1 MTTAPHSE
9 REPDLRLAAV
19 AKVART
25 LSAPLSLTETLEEI
39 LAAVRQAVDAD
50 RATLYLVDD
59 HEEVLTS
66 IATGQ
71 QVRPIRLHFGQGL
84 AGWVAQTRRTVNVKD
99 AYQDPRFDASW
110 DLENGYRTRSM
121 LCQPVL
127 DREDNLVAVAQVLN
141 KRGGWFSVADEEL
154 LAAIL
159 SMAAISIVNARL
171 AEKLAANNSL
181 LIRARTD
188 LANRVREI
196 DMLYDLEREAA
207 RAATLDEAVRGV
219 MERILCTLDADLLEM
234 AVRRE
239 AGGLVLYRSA
249 GPDFYDVVQLPTV
262 TGLLGKV
269 FSAPQRYNPC
279 EMAACDL
286 ARLAEEE
293 QLPFVPAAGLCVPL
307 ERDTGLV
314 GALAVYW
321 KPGNHGCL
329 TEPQERVVELS
340 ADQIGHALGQRM
352 ARQQVER
359 QDRLAAIGSALS
371 AVLHDLKTPVTVAS
385 GYVQL
390 LKTEDDPA
398 ERAELADL
406 VLAQL
411 ARMTEMTRDVL
422 SFARGDRDLLA
433 RKVLLP
439 DLATELSTMLQ
450 GVFDGSG
457 VQWEVQCEDRGFARF
472 DLNKVMRALINLARN
487 ARDALDASAGQ
498 LPRPPQFRLAIQ
510 AQGDHIVFTAEDNGP
525 GVPREFQHRLFE
537 AFATHGKKDGTGI
550 GLAMARRVAL
560 AHGGELAYRET
571 PGGGATFELRLPRDS
586 QGRRTSERIPS
597 PDMSLALT
605 PPT

>member
-1 MTTAPHSE
+1 MTTAHHSE
-9 REPDLRLAAV
+9 REPDPRLAAV
-19 AKVART
+19 AKVARA
-25 LSAPLSLTETLEEI
+25 LSAPLSLPETLEEI

-50 RATLYLVDD
+50 RATLYIVDD
-59 HEEVLTS
+59 AEEVLSS
-66 IATGQ
+66 IAMGKEI
-71 QVRPIRLHFGQGL
+71 RPIRLHFGQGL

-171 AEKLAANNSL
+171 AEKLAANNAL
-181 LIRARTD
+181 LILARTD

-249 GPDFYDVVQLPTV
+249 GPDFYDVVQLPTI
-262 TGLLGKV
+262 TGLMGKV
-269 FSAPQRYNPC
+269 FAAPQRYNPC
-279 EMAACDL
+279 DMAPGEL

-307 ERDTGLV
+307 ERDTGFV

-321 KPGNHGCL
+321 KSGGHSCL
-329 TEPQERVVELS
+329 TESQERVVELS

-390 LKTEDDPA
+390 LKMEDDA
-398 ERAELADL
+398 QERAQLSDL
-406 VLAQL
+406 VLSQL
-411 ARMTEMTRDVL
+411 AKMTEMTRDVL
-422 SFARGDRDLLA
+422 SFARGDRDLLM
-433 RKVLLP
+433 RKVLMT
-439 DLATELSTMLQ
+439 DLASDLRIALES
-450 GVFDGSG
+450 VFDGSK
-457 VQWEVQCEDRGFARF
+457 VQWQVLCEDRGFARF
-472 DLNKVMRALINLARN
+472 DLNKVTRALVNLARN
-487 ARDALDASAGQ
+487 ARDALDTCAAKEDQPLLFQ
-498 LPRPPQFRLAIQ
+498 LTLV
-510 AQGDHIVFTAEDNGP
+510 AQGDQLIFTAQDNGP

-560 AHGGELAYRET
+560 AHGGEVEYRET
-571 PGGGATFELRLPRDS
+571 PGGGATFEMHLPRDP
-586 QGRRTSERIPS
+586 QGRRTSERIPN
-597 PDMSLALT
+597 PDMSLAVTPLT
-605 PPT
+605 